1 MQNQQQ
7 TSTEP
12 TQKPA
17 KPVDENLGILVQDHI
32 RIFDP
37 KTQQMHYRGRG

>member
-1 MQNQQQ
+1 MQNQSQANSQQ
-7 TSTEP
+7 P
-12 TQKPA
+12 QVPA

-37 KTQQMHYRGRG
+37 NDQQMLYRGRG

>member
-1 MQNQQQ
+1 MQNQDTQNKQPAQQ
-7 TSTEP
+7 P
-12 TQKPA
+12 T

-37 KTQQMHYRGRG
+37 KNQQMHYRGRG